1 MNSLGAE
8 GNGFDIGGNGP
19 SDAIAYPN
27 IYQVF
32 GNQASS
38 KVSTMQ
44 SSLASWAASQAHN
57 ALSADA
63 LQQIYQVQANL
74 IANKNAPIVELFY
87 DTGFPALVLSLK
99 LIIDGID
106 RWGFQGHWHRYV
118 ATSSVQP
125 R

>member
-1 MNSLGAE
+1 MYAAMCHNEIVLLIDTLQTMNSLGAK
-8 GNGFDIGGNGP
+8 GNGFNTGGNGP

-32 GNQASS
+32 GSQASS

-44 SSLASWAASQAHN
+44 SSLASWAASQANN

-74 IANKNAPIVELFY
+74 IANNNAPIVELFY
-87 DTGFPALVLSLK
+87 DTGYPAYALCFRLNFDTL
-99 LIIDGID
+99 D
-106 RWGFQGHWHRYV
+106 
-118 ATSSVQP
+118 
-125 R
+125 

>member
-1 MNSLGAE
+1 MRHDETVLLIDTLQTMNSLGAK
-8 GNGFDIGGNGP
+8 GNGFNTGGNGP

-32 GNQASS
+32 GSQASS

-44 SSLASWAASQAHN
+44 SSLASWAASQANN

-74 IANKNAPIVELFY
+74 IANNNAPIVELFY
-87 DTGFPALVLSLK
+87 DTGYPAYALCFRLNFDTL
-99 LIIDGID
+99 D
-106 RWGFQGHWHRYV
+106 
-118 ATSSVQP
+118 
-125 R
+125 